1 MIVVL
6 LCIIILFCCCC
17 LLICVIRRRRK
28 KKKAQDEKQKQKAST
43 EETDN
48 WKATT
53 AAVSLSTERANK
65 DDRFDVDGVIWW
77 ERLTL
82 DRRVDRGTIG
92 SLFRATLDQGSEPL
106 VARRLNVEFLALH
119 THSELVEQVLP
130 MRELNHPHILHV
142 MGLAT
147 DGIRNYGILM
157 EYMPRSLSRVLKRAE
172 ESPETAA
179 KLKAIALSM
188 MADIAGAVAY
198 LHGEGYCHYAL
209 HPKNVFFDGAMS
221 IKIGDFGRT
230 PEMVTRQLEEG
241 QDSSSSRA
249 RLQDAAEEPRQL
261 FLAPELL
268 RLESFAAAADVWSL
282 GCLMARLGSLRRLYA
297 QSSAPSTHII
307 MMRVAAGELSPA
319 DQLQGIGGLAGGVR
333 LVRLVQACAKLEPR
347 ARPTSAEVVR
357 QLNDL
362 SHSSHEH
369 RGGDEGSA
377 MQAAR
382 RKSQAGTA
390 MPAPSRLPPSASA
403 QGGASALQAARRA
416 SQVGTAMPMPS
427 RLPPRLESV
436 EQDRTQKKAAP
447 ETAAPPMP
455 PAPDTEEISRIFH
468 AYDKDGS
475 GAIDANELVAA
486 LTALGLSSGR
496 FEASKVLTKYDR
508 DGKGALNLTEFNSMV
523 TDLHRFKAKRAAKK
537 AKEKAQD
544 EKQKV
549 QGAASASTAP
559 SHSSDS
565 HSVTA
570 KAGGAAIAAA
580 AAANDDETVYLSLA
594 TGDAGGA
601 MRTARVGVVLSAVG
615 EPEEEKVFLTLKQP
629 PETQEKVFLALKPPP
644 GKQKASL
651 PLAPPRAA
659 TGSGSGA
666 NPMPSSLRSR
676 ARDLT
681 ATDATASDDASEVA
695 GNALSS
701 TPSAVDQRRPG
712 GGTGAAVRTSALSS
726 RTSALATTGELGSA
740 LTNKEKGSKRK
751 SSSRVS
757 FGPEVENGP
766 DSVPLSSSR
775 PGPTGGD
782 QRSAIRQSSA
792 SRRSNAATSSKAR
805 SSVAA
810 GERGGEQSTERPSER
825 TTDREASAQRRTR
838 PSAARAK
845 SRQDEVAL
853 EIAAETQVR
862 ANRVRI

>member
-1 MIVVL
+1 
-6 LCIIILFCCCC
+6 
-17 LLICVIRRRRK
+17 VIRRRK
-28 KKKAQDEKQKQKAST
+28 KKKARDANQKQKAAS
-43 EETDN
+43 EEVDN

-53 AAVSLSTERANK
+53 SAVSLSTEKSSK

-106 VARRLNVEFLALH
+106 VVRRLNVEFLALH

-142 MGLAT
+142 MGMAT

-198 LHGEGYCHYAL
+198 LHGEGFCHYAL

-221 IKIGDFGRT
+221 IKIGDYGRT
-230 PEMVTRQLEEG
+230 PEMVTRQLEEK
-241 QDSSSSRA
+241 QDLSSSRA

-297 QSSAPSTHII
+297 HSSAPSTHII

-347 ARPTSAEVVR
+347 DRPTSAEVVR

-362 SHSSHEH
+362 SHSSHRH
-369 RGGDEGSA
+369 RSGDEGSA

-382 RKSQAGTA
+382 RKSQVGTA
-390 MPAPSRLPPSASA
+390 MPAPSRLPPSATA
-403 QGGASALQAARRA
+403 GAEGGTSALQAARRA

-427 RLPPRLESV
+427 RLPPRIENA
-436 EQDRTQKKAAP
+436 EQDRTLKKAAP
-447 ETAAPPMP
+447 QAVAPQMAPP
-455 PAPDTEEISRIFH
+455 PDNEEISRTFN

-475 GAIDANELVAA
+475 GTIDANELVAA
-486 LTALGLSSGR
+486 LTDLGLSSGR
-496 FEASKVLTKYDR
+496 FEASKVLSKYDR
-508 DGKGALNLTEFNSMV
+508 DGKGALSLKEFTLMV
-523 TDLHRFKAKRAAKK
+523 NDLHRFKAKRAAKK
-537 AKEKAQD
+537 AKEKAQE
-544 EKQKV
+544 EKQKPQAAAAPASATPSNRADTHAAAAV
-549 QGAASASTAP
+549 AGAATF
-559 SHSSDS
+559 
-565 HSVTA
+565 
-570 KAGGAAIAAA
+570 AAA
-580 AAANDDETVYLSLA
+580 AAVKDDETIYLSLA

-601 MRTARVGVVLSAVG
+601 MRTARVGVVLGAVD
-615 EPEEEKVFLTLKQP
+615 ESEEEKVFLTLKQP
-629 PETQEKVFLALKPPP
+629 TETQKVY
-644 GKQKASL
+644 L
-651 PLAPPRAA
+651 PLAPPRAV

-666 NPMPSSLRSR
+666 NPPSSSLRSQE
-676 ARDLT
+676 RDCT
-681 ATDATASDDASEVA
+681 AADATASDDEDR
-695 GNALSS
+695 NTTYLALKGH
-701 TPSAVDQRRPG
+701 THGTAPGSAVVPG
-712 GGTGAAVRTSALSS
+712 GVTAAAARTSALSS
-726 RTSALATTGELGSA
+726 RASAMASPGDLGSA
-740 LTNKEKGSKRK
+740 LASKEKSSKRK

-757 FGPEVENGP
+757 FGPVVEKGP
-766 DSVPLSSSR
+766 DAVPSSSGR
-775 PGPTGGD
+775 LGPTGGD
-782 QRSAIRQSSA
+782 QRSAMRQSSS
-792 SRRSNAATSSKAR
+792 SRRSEAVASSTSRPSVAAAASSKSR

-810 GERGGEQSTERPSER
+810 SERGHEHSAERPGER
-825 TTDREASAQRRTR
+825 TTDRDVSAVRRTR